1 MPNTEFSEKALRYNR
16 GAVTPGIMHFGVGQF
31 CRGHLFRYTQKV
43 LELPENAGGC
53 PWGIVGVN
61 VIKGERE
68 REMWEDFRSQRFMYS
83 VSLFAPDGRAEHT
96 VMGSMINYLYAPE
109 EQEKVLQFLTDPQ
122 IKILSLTVTEGG
134 YNIDENTGKFDVK
147 NAAVQDD
154 LRHPESPKTT
164 FGYIVEGLRRRR
176 AAGVEPFTVMSCD
189 NLRHNGDVA
198 KKAVLGFAAARDPAL
213 ASWIESA
220 VCFPNSM
227 VDRIT
232 PATTNEVR
240 EKLQRLTGWPDRQPV
255 IGEDFD
261 QWVIEDKFNKGQRP
275 AWEKVGLELS
285 TDVPGFEN
293 TKVRILNSSHLMITF
308 PGLLLGYR
316 TVHEALADPDV
327 FTVTDR
333 CLTESI
339 LPFLRSPVDT
349 VAYKTK
355 VLSRFKNPAIA
366 DQLLRIAGDGCSKVQ
381 VFWTENMKA
390 VLSQP
395 NTRLLEY
402 FAFGLA
408 TFIEYL
414 HGKDCKGASF
424 PVIEPKLDENWKQLI
439 ADADLGAPLKLNAF
453 DPWRSLDH
461 AALDKRVVY
470 YRRLIKEKGARAAIH
485 SVASLQAKV

>member
-1 MPNTEFSEKALRYNR
+1 MDFSENALRYNR
-16 GAVTPGIMHFGVGQF
+16 RAMTPGIMHFGVGQF

-43 LELPENAGGC
+43 MELPENKNGC

-61 VIKGERE
+61 VMKGDRE
-68 REMWEDFRSQRFMYS
+68 RSMWMDFRAQKCLYT
-83 VSLFAPDGRAEHT
+83 VSLFAPNGNAEHQ
-96 VMGSMINYLYAPE
+96 VLGSMLEYLYAPE
-109 EQEKVLQFLTDPQ
+109 QHDVVMKYLQDPK

-134 YNIDENTGKFDVK
+134 YNIDENTGKFDLT
-147 NAAVQDD
+147 NAAVQED
-154 LRHPESPKTT
+154 LRNPEKPKTT
-164 FGYIVEGLRRRR
+164 FGYIVEGLRLRR

-189 NLRHNGDVA
+189 NLRHNGNVA
-198 KKAVLGFAAARDPAL
+198 KTAVLGYAAARDPEL
-213 ASWIESA
+213 AAWIESS

-232 PATTNEVR
+232 PATTDEVR
-240 EKLQRLTGWPDRQPV
+240 QKLQKLTGTNDRQPV

-261 QWVIEDKFNKGQRP
+261 QWVIEDIFHKGQRP

-285 TDVPGFEN
+285 TDVPGYEN

-327 FTVTDR
+327 YRVVEL
-333 CLTESI
+333 CLTQSI

-349 VAYKTK
+349 VAYKNK

-390 VLSQP
+390 VVSQP
-395 NTRLLEY
+395 EKSKLDF

-414 HGKDCKGASF
+414 HGKDCLGQSF
-424 PVIEPKLDENWKQLI
+424 PVIEPKLDGKWKELI
-439 ADADLGAPLKLNAF
+439 ASSDLAAPLALNAF

-461 AALDKRVVY
+461 AALDERVVH
-470 YRRLIKEKGARAAIH
+470 YRRMIKEQGIRKTIQSFAQRAN
-485 SVASLQAKV
+485 L